1 MPKALK
7 SIGQNIRLTDCPRD
21 AMQGMAAFVPT
32 EKKIEYLNS
41 LLNVGFDILDFGS
54 FVSPKAIPQLRDTAE
69 VLEHLDLSSSDTKLL
84 AIVGNLRGAN
94 EASKYEKIS
103 YLGFPFSISDTFLRL
118 NINSTIEK
126 AFGQAVDMLELC
138 DKTNKTLMIYLSM
151 GFGNPY
157 NDPWSVE
164 LVAEWVE
171 KLKEKG
177 ATEINLSDTVGV
189 STVETIGSLFET
201 LIHNFPDINFGL
213 HLHTK
218 RSDWQKKIE
227 AAFCNGC
234 RSFDAVLTG
243 QGGCPMTGTE
253 LVGNLQMKN
262 LISFFDEYEVPLKVD
277 RVQLE
282 KAWYI
287 AHTIF

>member
-1 MPKALK
+1 MPQALK

-21 AMQGMAAFVPT
+21 AMQGMDRFVPT
-32 EKKIEYLNS
+32 KKKIKYLNS
-41 LLNVGFDILDFGS
+41 LLKVGFDILDFGS

-69 VLEHLDLSSSDTKLL
+69 VLEHLDLSETDTKLL
-84 AIVGNLRGAN
+84 AIVGNMRGAK
-94 EASKYEKIS
+94 EASQYEKVS

-126 AFGQAVDMLELC
+126 AYAQAVEMLELC

-157 NDPWSVE
+157 NDPWSVD
-164 LVAEWVE
+164 LVEEWVS
-171 KLKEKG
+171 KLHGQG
-177 ATEINLSDTVGV
+177 AYEINLSDTVGV
-189 STVETIGSLFET
+189 STVETMGAIFER
-201 LIHNFPDINFGL
+201 LIPEFPKVNFGL

-218 RSDWQKKIE
+218 HITWREKIE

-234 RSFDAVLTG
+234 RSYDGVLTG
-243 QGGCPMTGTE
+243 MGGCPMTGSE

-262 LISFFDEYEVPLKVD
+262 LIGFFHDNNVPLKID
-277 RVQLE
+277 RDKFAE
-282 KAWYI
+282 AWSI
-287 AHTIF
+287 AQTIY